1 MTLLDG
7 RKLSQK
13 VLNELKE
20 EIKGIAKPLRLAIC
34 MAGVHPTAISFIKQ
48 KEKSCNDI
56 GIGFKFY
63 KYPEDITTA
72 QLRKNVNAV
81 SKLKKNTAVI
91 IQLPLPPHINK
102 QYMLN
107 TVPPEK
113 DIDALSEKSLGKFY
127 TGRLPILPPTIAGIM
142 KLLEEYKI
150 GVKGKHA
157 VIVGAGTLVGKP
169 MATHLINQGATVTVL
184 NEFTPDISQYTKN
197 AEILISG
204 VGKAGL
210 ITGDMVSDGV
220 IVIDA
225 GLAEVGEG
233 KIRGDVDFESV
244 SKKASYITPVPG
256 GVGPMTVA
264 MLLYNLVVL
273 AEKQKK

>member
-13 VLNELKE
+13 ILDELREK
-20 EIKGIAKPLRLAIC
+20 IKGIAKPLRLAIV
-34 MAGVHPTAISFIKQ
+34 MVGRDPTALSFIKQ
-48 KEKSCNDI
+48 KERSCEDA

-72 QLRKNVNAV
+72 RLRKNIHTVC
-81 SKLKKNTAVI
+81 KLKKNTGVI
-91 IQLPLPPHINK
+91 VQLPLPPHINK

-113 DIDALSEKSLGKFY
+113 DVDALSEKSLGKFY

-142 KLLEEYKI
+142 RLLREYKI
-150 GVKGKHA
+150 EVKGKNT

-184 NEFTPDISQYTKN
+184 NEHTSDISRHTKN

-204 VGKAGL
+204 VGKPGL
-210 ITGDMVSDGV
+210 ITGDMVSEGV
-220 IVIDA
+220 VVVDA
-225 GLAEVGEG
+225 GLAEVGGG
-233 KIRGDVDFESV
+233 KIRGDVDFDSV

-264 MLLYNLVVL
+264 MLLVNVVAL
-273 AEKQKK
+273 AEKDKN

>member
-7 RKLSQK
+7 KTLSQK
-13 VLNELKE
+13 ILGNLKE

-34 MAGVHPTAISFIKQ
+34 MVGEHPTAISFIKRKQ
-48 KEKSCNDI
+48 ASCEDV

-72 QLRKNVNAV
+72 QLRKNLSVV
-81 SKLKKNTAVI
+81 CKLKKNTSVI
-91 IQLPLPPHINK
+91 IQLPVPAHINK
-102 QYMLN
+102 QYILN

-113 DIDALSEKSLGKFY
+113 DVDVLSERSLGRFY
-127 TGRLPILPPTIAGIM
+127 TGRSPIVPPTIAGIM
-142 KLLEEYKI
+142 KFFEEFNI
-150 GVKGKHA
+150 NVKGKNV

-169 MATHLINQGATVTVL
+169 MATHLINSGAAVTVL
-184 NEFTPDISQYTKN
+184 NEHTQNISQFTKN
-197 AEILISG
+197 AEILVSG
-204 VGKAGL
+204 VGKPEL
-210 ITGDMVSDGV
+210 IKGDMVSNSV
-220 IVIDA
+220 VVIDA

-264 MLLYNLVVL
+264 MLLSNVATL
-273 AEKQKK
+273 AEQK

>member
-7 RKLSQK
+7 KQFSQK
-13 VLNELKE
+13 LLEKLKKE
-20 EIKGIAKPLRLAIC
+20 VKEIARPLRLAIV
-34 MAGVHPTAISFIKQ
+34 MVGEHPTAISFIKRKQ
-48 KEKSCNDI
+48 ASCENV

-63 KYPEDITTA
+63 KYPEDISTQ
-72 QLRKNVNAV
+72 QLRKNINAV
-81 SKLKKNTAVI
+81 CKLKKNTAVI
-91 IQLPLPPHINK
+91 IQLPLPAHINK
-102 QYMLN
+102 QYILN

-113 DIDALSEKSLGKFY
+113 DADVLAERSLGRFY
-127 TGRLPILPPTIAGIM
+127 TGRLPIIPPTIAGIM
-142 KLLEEYKI
+142 KFFEEFNI
-150 GVKGKHA
+150 EVKGKNV

-184 NEFTPDISQYTKN
+184 NEYTPDISHHTKN
-197 AEILISG
+197 AEVLISG
-204 VGKAGL
+204 VGKPGL
-210 ITGDMVSDGV
+210 IDGDIVNEGV

-244 SKKASYITPVPG
+244 SKKSSYITPVPG

-264 MLLYNLVVL
+264 MLLSNVVTL
-273 AEKQKK
+273 AKQK